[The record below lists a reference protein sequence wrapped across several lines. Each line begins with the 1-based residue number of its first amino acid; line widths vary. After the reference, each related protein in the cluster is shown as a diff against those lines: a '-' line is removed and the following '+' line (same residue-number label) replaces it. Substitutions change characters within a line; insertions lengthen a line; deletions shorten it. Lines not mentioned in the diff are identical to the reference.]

1 MPGLDLSKNIFSAGA
16 SAATNWGSVS
26 ANANFD
32 FAGNILLRRGV
43 DLDLGLAAI
52 AQLDASFHRFLAAD
66 LSAQGEAQA
75 TLRDQVQ
82 MPLNLFDEIGLAVRL
97 QAVTELAA
105 GARLALALEIGD
117 FLSLVDQDPMMQGV
131 PARLLRVF
139 LEEIDIGAAFYAKA
153 AFSAEAYANV
163 VVTDTALGDALKGT
177 KPGFNI
183 SAGAGAG
190 LSAGAGFEILANLG
204 VRSFPRLVGR
214 TADILID
221 ETVNGI
227 ARAPSRGRFKGEVM
241 SKRENDTNA
250 FRPSDRPLTEYE
262 EEQKALRKNLERLRA
277 ERLAREKA
285 KSKEN

>member
-1 MPGLDLSKNIFSAGA
+1 
-16 SAATNWGSVS
+16 
-26 ANANFD
+26 
-32 FAGNILLRRGV
+32 
-43 DLDLGLAAI
+43 
-52 AQLDASFHRFLAAD
+52 
-66 LSAQGEAQA
+66 
-75 TLRDQVQ
+75 

-227 ARAPSRGRFKGEVM
+227 AQAPSRGRFKGEVM

-262 EEQKALRKNLERLRA
+262 EEQKALRKNLERLKA

-285 KSKEN
+285 SVK